1 MKILLLTQVLPYPPD
16 SGPKVKTW
24 NLIQYLARQHEVT
37 LVSFVRGNQS
47 REVGQLRRLCAG
59 VFTLPMDRGV
69 LRDGLALFRSLA
81 TGVPWVIVRDAR
93 GSMFRLVRELSAR
106 QSFDAVHADQLNM
119 AQYALVARVGK
130 KVLDTHNAL
139 WLLYRRMASTMPEGL
154 LKWVYER
161 DWRLLRRYEGEIC
174 RAFDAVLAVSE
185 EDRRALEEVSG
196 EGRNFRVV
204 PISVNTDEVQP
215 VCRVAE
221 ADRIVT
227 LGTMFWQPNVD
238 GILWFVHSV
247 LPLIRREKPDAALDI
262 IGARPPKEVVAFGEQ
277 DRLIRVTGYVED
289 PLPFLERAGVM
300 VVPLRAGGGM
310 RVKILNALAQGL
322 PVVTTSIGCE
332 GIAVEHGQHVLIADT
347 PAEFARAVVQV
358 LRDRSLASELG
369 RRGRRLIETLYDY
382 RVACR
387 PLDDLYPPNGKRLV

>member
-37 LVSFVRGNQS
+37 LVSFVRGDQS
-47 REVGQLRRLCAG
+47 REVEQLRRFCAG
-59 VFTLPMDRGV
+59 VFTVPMERGA
-69 LRDGLALFRSLA
+69 LRDGVALLKSLV
-81 TGVPWVIVRDAR
+81 TGAPWVIARDAR
-93 GSMFRLVRELSAR
+93 GAMFRLVREVSAR
-106 QSFDAVHADQLNM
+106 EAFDAVHADQLNM
-119 AQYALVARVGK
+119 AQYALAARAGK

-139 WLLYRRMASTMPEGL
+139 WLLYRRMASTMPGGL
-154 LKWVYER
+154 LKRVYGR
-161 DWRLLRRYEGEIC
+161 DWRLLRRYEGKMC
-174 RAFDAVLAVSE
+174 QVFDAVLAVSE

-196 EGRNFRVV
+196 TGRKFHVV
-204 PISVNTDEVQP
+204 PISVNTDEVRP
-215 VCRVAE
+215 VRRVAE
-221 ADRIVT
+221 AERIVT
-227 LGTMFWQPNVD
+227 IGTMFWQPNVD
-238 GILWFVHSV
+238 GIVWFVQSV

-262 IGARPPKEVVAFGEQ
+262 IGARPPKEVVALAEQ
-277 DRLIRVTGYVED
+277 DGLIRVTGYVED
-289 PLPFLERAGVM
+289 PLPFLEQAGVM

-332 GIAVEHGQHVLIADT
+332 GIVVEHGRHVLIADT

-358 LRDRSLASELG
+358 LKDRSLASDLG
-369 RRGRRLIETLYDY
+369 RCGRHLIETLYDY

-387 PLDDLYPPNGKRLV
+387 SLDDIYPPDGK